1 MEFDVSTLGYIQ
13 KTQSIILDYAINIK
27 KLKPND
33 QIFDSGALG
42 NFSLAGFEMVNE
54 SIQTLTKLNN
64 TLALIWMILMLH
76 RVTRNRQTFMFP
88 MINTSPNTIIQPNHP
103 QSLVDG
109 VNNVL
114 VDSSL
119 VCGDL
124 LNNTTLSSDARETFH
139 LVHHHLLPPLRPV
152 RGRLL
157 DLLPHPPR
165 HRPRPHGPP
174 DHPLPCPGQYL
185 QQHQLELAQGRGP
198 DRH

>member
-1 MEFDVSTLGYIQ
+1 MQNKFGLVAYTLPLITPSFLSQVGSYSYDMSRMEFDVSTLGYIQ

-88 MINTSPNTIIQPNHP
+88 MINTYPNTIIRPNHP
-103 QSLVDG
+103 QSLVVG
-109 VNNVL
+109 INNVL
-114 VDSSL
+114 VDFSL

-124 LNNTTLSSDARETFH
+124 LNNTTLSLDA
-139 LVHHHLLPPLRPV
+139 
-152 RGRLL
+152 
-157 DLLPHPPR
+157 
-165 HRPRPHGPP
+165 
-174 DHPLPCPGQYL
+174 
-185 QQHQLELAQGRGP
+185 
-198 DRH
+198 